1 MANNKK
7 TTDNAS
13 ENKVVTKYDL
23 KVQRRKEEKER
34 AKKEQIRNT
43 ILGVLAVVL
52 VFAFFI
58 SFPIRNWL
66 TLNGTYVEI
75 AGEKVNQI
83 EFDYQF
89 NMIKNNYINQNS
101 YLLSYFG
108 MDPEGDLSTQ
118 MYSGDLSWQDYFE
131 QATVQGITQNKL
143 LVQEAKAKGF
153 EYDVTEDY
161 NEYLETLK
169 TAAETAGITEVAYIQ
184 QNFGVYATIER
195 LEDAIKEAL
204 HANAY
209 LQQVAEDVYPEKAAV
224 DAEYEANKEEYDSVD
239 YRITIISAEL
249 PTAPT
254 ELADPVEETAEDSAA
269 AEGEETAYKPSQ
281 AEIDKAMAD
290 AKVKAD
296 EALTKISTEGTLSE
310 NVLRNSATSTIRFWL
325 FDEER
330 AKGETTIIED
340 DETYKYYV
348 LEFLDRYRDETP
360 SADIRVIVT
369 DKGDGQAIL
378 DEWKAGAAT
387 EDSFK
392 EMADTRSTDTTADG
406 GLYEGVL
413 PTSGVEALDTWVSA
427 KHEYGET
434 AVIDLGENVQYV
446 MFYVGENSPNW
457 QLTIESAL
465 LDANVTTYLSD
476 LTKDAEVVDKK
487 GNLNYIKIQE
497 SLEAAQEE
505 SSDEATVEVTPAE

>member
-23 KVQRRKEEKER
+23 KVQRRKEEKEK
-34 AKKEQIRNT
+34 AKREHIRNT
-43 ILGVLAVVL
+43 VLSVLIVVA

-83 EFDYQF
+83 EFEYQY
-89 NMIKNNYINQNS
+89 NMVKNNYINQNS

-108 MDPEGDLSTQ
+108 MDPTGDLSTQ
-118 MYSGDLSWQDYFE
+118 MYSENLSWQDYFE
-131 QATVQGITQNKL
+131 QATVNNIAQNKL
-143 LVQEAKAKGF
+143 LVKEAKEKNF

-161 NEYLETLK
+161 NDYLENIG
-169 TAAETAGITEVAYIQ
+169 AAAKEAGVTEVAYVQ
-184 QNFGVYATIER
+184 QNFGIYATIER
-195 LEDAIKEAL
+195 LENAIKEAL
-204 HANAY
+204 HADAY
-209 LQQVAEDVYPEKAAV
+209 LQQIAEDVYPEKAAV
-224 DAEYEANKEEYDSVD
+224 DAEYEANKENYDSVD
-239 YRITIISAEL
+239 YRITIVSAEL

-254 ELADPVEETAEDSAA
+254 ELADPVDETAEDTVA
-269 AEGEETAYKPSQ
+269 AEGEEEAYKPSQ
-281 AEIDKAMAD
+281 AEIDKAMAE
-290 AKVKAD
+290 AELKAN
-296 EALTKISTEGTLSE
+296 EALVKISTEGTLSE

-330 AKGETTIIED
+330 TKGETTIIKD

-348 LEFLDRYRDETP
+348 LEFLNRYRDETP

-392 EMADTRSTDTTADG
+392 ELVATRSTDMTAEG

-413 PTSGVEALDTWVSA
+413 PTSGVEALDDWVSA

-434 AVIDLGENVQYV
+434 AVVDLGQDIQYV
-446 MFYVGENSPNW
+446 MYYVGENSPNW

-465 LDANVTTYLSD
+465 LEDNVTAYLSD
-476 LTKDAEVVDKK
+476 LTKDVEVVDKK
-487 GNLNYIKIQE
+487 GNLEYIKIQE

-505 SSDEATVEVTPAE
+505 SSEEATVEATPAE